1 MSEQKKALKETCVKY
16 SMENGFHKMRTSEF
30 NDIVKRLNY
39 DGAFPK
45 NARSFRDLTL
55 QQAKESARRDGV
67 YRPLSPVTTGG
78 MASKWAKR
86 KLRSQQTADRIEC
99 DQLIA
104 RERRAVEI
112 ERERYR
118 EEKTPAQRTTKDIH
132 ETEALRGTTSAGG
145 GACIK
150 APRATQTRVAI

>member
-1 MSEQKKALKETCVKY
+1 
-16 SMENGFHKMRTSEF
+16 MENGFHKMRTSEF

-118 EEKTPAQRTTKDIH
+118 EEERLRNEQLKTYMRRRRLEEQQ
-132 ETEALRGTTSAGG
+132 ALEEE
-145 GACIK
+145 
-150 APRATQTRVAI
+150 RV

>member
-1 MSEQKKALKETCVKY
+1 
-16 SMENGFHKMRTSEF
+16 MENGFHKMRTSEF

-45 NARSFRDLTL
+45 NVRSFRDLTL

-86 KLRSQQTADRIEC
+86 KLRSQQTADRIERG
-99 DQLIA
+99 QLIA
-104 RERRAVEI
+104 RERSAVEI

-118 EEKTPAQRTTKDIH
+118 EEERLRNEQLKTYMRRRRLEEQQ
-132 ETEALRGTTSAGG
+132 ALEEE
-145 GACIK
+145 
-150 APRATQTRVAI
+150 RV